1 MMADYIRPTPRNPF
15 LGGLADLLEA
25 STSPERTQQMQGI
38 MSMLGAPAV
47 ASTLNRMSYG
57 EPLTTGAGGLGGTT
71 RVRPEVLEAAMTVA
85 PLAPV
90 AGKAAKATAKALGP
104 TAAGMAEGYLQ
115 RQGLMPNIIPVQTA
129 KGLGTKL
136 NLPNDPEFLQ
146 AVQNTPNAQI
156 TNEGLLMQLAR
167 SQKPEQAGEISG
179 RTGVFYL
186 PEGSKSMTH
195 YKHKSTAPNQTYGGS
210 ELFSGETLYKNPL
223 FIKGATGG
231 KAPQNAYD
239 QLLGKGAYEK
249 MRSDVLQAGAVRSI
263 QSNRLSEAEKIARIG
278 ETLKQYGGDPSMAEN
293 IYRTSPAGN
302 QFAYAMQEHI
312 VANAVRNAGYD
323 SVLGYSK
330 KKTGDP
336 FLSEV
341 FDVREKTYPSKV
353 TEPQIM
359 QQFLPMSQQSGLI
372 NTLAP

>member
-1 MMADYIRPTPRNPF
+1 MADYIRPTPRNPF

>member
-1 MMADYIRPTPRNPF
+1 
-15 LGGLADLLEA
+15 
-25 STSPERTQQMQGI
+25 
-38 MSMLGAPAV
+38 
-47 ASTLNRMSYG
+47 
-57 EPLTTGAGGLGGTT
+57 
-71 RVRPEVLEAAMTVA
+71 
-85 PLAPV
+85 
-90 AGKAAKATAKALGP
+90 
-104 TAAGMAEGYLQ
+104 
-115 RQGLMPNIIPVQTA
+115 
-129 KGLGTKL
+129 
-136 NLPNDPEFLQ
+136 
-146 AVQNTPNAQI
+146 
-156 TNEGLLMQLAR
+156 
-167 SQKPEQAGEISG
+167 
-179 RTGVFYL
+179 
-186 PEGSKSMTH
+186 MTH

-263 QSNRLSEAEKIARIG
+263 PSNRLSEAEKISRIG

-341 FDVREKTYPSKV
+341 FDVRERTYPSKV
-353 TEPQIM
+353 TEPQVM

-372 NTLAP
+372 GTLAP

>member
-1 MMADYIRPTPRNPF
+1 MADYIRPTPRNPF

-38 MSMLGAPAV
+38 MAMLGVPAV

-57 EPLTTGAGGLGGTT
+57 APLTSGAGGLGGTT
-71 RVRPEVLEAAMTVA
+71 RVLPDVLDAALAVA
-85 PLAPV
+85 PMAPA
-90 AGKAAKATAKALGP
+90 AGQLAKATAKTIAP

-115 RQGLMPNIIPVQTA
+115 RQGLMPSIIPVETA
-129 KGLGTKL
+129 KTLGPKL
-136 NLPNDPEFLQ
+136 NLPSSPEFLQ

-156 TNEGLLMQLAR
+156 TDEGLLMRLAR
-167 SQKPEQAGEISG
+167 SQKPEQAGELSG

-186 PEGSKSMTH
+186 PEGSSSMTH
-195 YKHKSTAPNQTYGGS
+195 YKHKPTAPNQTYGGS
-210 ELFSGETLYKNPL
+210 ELFSGETLYKKPL

-249 MRSDVLQAGAVRSI
+249 MRSDVLQAGSVRSI
-263 QSNRLSEAEKIARIG
+263 PSSRLSESEKIDRIK
-278 ETLKQYGGDPSMAEN
+278 ETLSQYGGDPSMAEN
-293 IYRTSPAGN
+293 IYKSSPSGN

-353 TEPQIM
+353 TESQVM
-359 QQFLPMSQQSGLI
+359 NQFLPEAQQSGLL
-372 NTLAP
+372 NTIAP